1 MIEHISASRSHHIAD
16 AQLKRGCRRAR
27 YKFNLLSLTRHQVV
41 TSCRLLSVLDVG
53 YARNGGPSVE
63 ISPISPRR
71 PANVEPDVYEPA
83 ADLRR
88 IGGVVRRQFKL
99 AAMGAGLA
107 ALLALL
113 FLYFVQPLYLSS
125 VKILLD
131 VNQNQLLASSQSS
144 PTPQSA
150 TTAEDFVATQMAV
163 IGSEVVAG
171 RVARSLGLTYNP
183 ETERLSSQPASE
195 KDTRLTTAP
204 PAETTDP
211 VDPAVVHAL
220 NRALSVFRVEKSM
233 VIEIDVTDPDPAL
246 AEAMASAY
254 GQAYLD
260 DQLGARYESARNAAT
275 WLENRIVRLRN
286 QSLEANAEVETFRKQ
301 NNLVATDG
309 RLLSD
314 QQLQQLNDRL
324 SEARSNLTRATAR
337 ETVFSNAVD
346 TRNIDSILSQITS
359 MSGITP
365 DAPILS
371 LRNDYLGANERYRE
385 VSARWGAEN
394 DQARAIRAEVDRLAN
409 QILGEAARLRDGLA
423 GDVRVARS
431 EVDAITNSVASTTS
445 QFQADNSTLV
455 QLRNLEQRATSY
467 NALYLDYLT
476 RYQEAVQQQTLSMT
490 TGRQISNAQK
500 ANLPVFPRNKIV
512 LALAVFLGAA
522 FGAGAGVARELMD
535 NSFRS
540 GAAVER
546 LGVPFLGYV
555 ARGSLGLDP
564 SAKGR
569 TIPAHG
575 TVGMDGALEPV
586 LAKTMIA
593 VRMRRRDSCKVV
605 GIVSLEPSAAR
616 SAITLLLAR
625 HEAARGRRVLLIDG
639 DSAGHALTDLAR
651 AAFPPEAAFDA
662 QQDQPTRRTAPLA
675 EHLDF
680 QATQDEPGGSLLTD
694 LLSLDRLAAVRDR
707 YDTVL
712 VDLPPAEPI
721 SEASALAASFDA
733 FVGVLEWGGTRT
745 DHLRALLEANSNL
758 RNRLAGAVVVVA
770 NPRRLKLYDREGARR
785 LRDRA
790 L

>member
-1 MIEHISASRSHHIAD
+1 
-16 AQLKRGCRRAR
+16 
-27 YKFNLLSLTRHQVV
+27 
-41 TSCRLLSVLDVG
+41 
-53 YARNGGPSVE
+53 VE

-171 RVARSLGLTYNP
+171 RVARSLGLTYDP
-183 ETERLSSQPASE
+183 ETERLSSQPAAE

-286 QSLEANAEVETFRKQ
+286 QSLEANAEVEIFRKQ

-522 FGAGAGVARELMD
+522 FGAGARTHGQLVSQRCRRRASRRSFPRLCRQGVAWAGPVCQGPKDTR
-535 NSFRS
+535 
-540 GAAVER
+540 
-546 LGVPFLGYV
+546 PWH
-555 ARGSLGLDP
+555 
-564 SAKGR
+564 GR
-569 TIPAHG
+569 N
-575 TVGMDGALEPV
+575 
-586 LAKTMIA
+586 
-593 VRMRRRDSCKVV
+593 
-605 GIVSLEPSAAR
+605 
-616 SAITLLLAR
+616 
-625 HEAARGRRVLLIDG
+625 GRR
-639 DSAGHALTDLAR
+639 AGAGPCENHDR
-651 AAFPPEAAFDA
+651 GPYAAPR
-662 QQDQPTRRTAPLA
+662 QLQ
-675 EHLDF
+675 
-680 QATQDEPGGSLLTD
+680 GG
-694 LLSLDRLAAVRDR
+694 RHR
-707 YDTVL
+707 
-712 VDLPPAEPI
+712 
-721 SEASALAASFDA
+721 F
-733 FVGVLEWGGTRT
+733 
-745 DHLRALLEANSNL
+745 
-758 RNRLAGAVVVVA
+758 AGAVGRPQRGHLAARAPRGSERPPRAAHRRRSRGPCPHGPRPGSVSA
-770 NPRRLKLYDREGARR
+770 GSCIRRATGSADPQNGAACRASGFPGNPG
-785 LRDRA
+785 
-790 L
+790 